1 MIKLLSVCFVIILFS
16 TVNYSVVRTWDGG
29 GADTNLTTA
38 ANWVG
43 DVAPTANDDLVFP
56 TNATAVSLNN
66 NFFFFTTFRSVTF
79 QGGTYTIGGNP
90 FNVTAGI
97 NVEGGTQ
104 TINTAVGLTGGSQTF
119 THAQGSTTTYAIL
132 SLGANTLTFAGD
144 GSGGFGILSGSGSII
159 KDGLGACL
167 VVSTSNFSGQ
177 YTVNNGI
184 FVVDANTP
192 NSNATINGGAMGGT
206 GTIGLANVNVGAI
219 SAGTLQSPT
228 GILNTKNLTLTN
240 QGIVAI
246 KIGGTTAGS
255 TGHDQLNVTG
265 TVNLGSS
272 QLAPI
277 AWNNFRPAI
286 NDSFTIINNDGT
298 DAINGTFNNLP
309 EGARISALGFAF
321 RISYVGGTG
330 NDVVITR
337 TNLAPFDFDGDGKS
351 DVSIFRNGLWSELLS
366 GNGSNQSVQFGLP
379 TDKIVPADFDGDT
392 KTDVAVYRDGNWY
405 YLRSIDNSFVAV
417 PFGQTGDVPMP
428 NDFDGDGRA
437 DVAVFRPSNGVWY
450 QIRSLDNSF
459 FAQQFG
465 NNQDKPL
472 MGDYDGDGRGDLAV
486 FRNDGNWYFWMS
498 ATSSFVGFPYGLG
511 TDTPVPADYD
521 GDGKTDAAIYRPALD
536 PNLPDFYILNSSGG
550 LSGASWGVP
559 GDVPVVA
566 DYDGDGRGDMS
577 VFRPSTSGWYL
588 LQSNLGFSSV
598 IFGQSSDKLVPNAY
612 N

>member
-1 MIKLLSVCFVIILFS
+1 
-16 TVNYSVVRTWDGG
+16 
-29 GADTNLTTA
+29 
-38 ANWVG
+38 
-43 DVAPTANDDLVFP
+43 
-56 TNATAVSLNN
+56 
-66 NFFFFTTFRSVTF
+66 
-79 QGGTYTIGGNP
+79 
-90 FNVTAGI
+90 
-97 NVEGGTQ
+97 
-104 TINTAVGLTGGSQTF
+104 
-119 THAQGSTTTYAIL
+119 
-132 SLGANTLTFAGD
+132 
-144 GSGGFGILSGSGSII
+144 
-159 KDGLGACL
+159 
-167 VVSTSNFSGQ
+167 
-177 YTVNNGI
+177 
-184 FVVDANTP
+184 
-192 NSNATINGGAMGGT
+192 
-206 GTIGLANVNVGAI
+206 
-219 SAGTLQSPT
+219 
-228 GILNTKNLTLTN
+228 LTN

-246 KIGGTTAGS
+246 KIGGTTAGAN
-255 TGHDQLNVTG
+255 GHDQINVTG
-265 TVNLGSS
+265 TVNLNNS

-337 TNLAPFDFDGDGKS
+337 TNLAPYDFDGDGKS
-351 DVSIFRNGLWSELLS
+351 DVSIYRNGLWSTILS

-392 KTDVAVYRDGNWY
+392 KTDVAVFRDGNWY

-521 GDGKTDAAIYRPALD
+521 GDGKTDTAIYRPALD

-559 GDVPVVA
+559 NDIPVVA

-577 VFRPSTSGWYL
+577 VFRPSTTGWYL

-598 IFGQSSDKLVPNAY
+598 IFGQSGDKLVPNAY